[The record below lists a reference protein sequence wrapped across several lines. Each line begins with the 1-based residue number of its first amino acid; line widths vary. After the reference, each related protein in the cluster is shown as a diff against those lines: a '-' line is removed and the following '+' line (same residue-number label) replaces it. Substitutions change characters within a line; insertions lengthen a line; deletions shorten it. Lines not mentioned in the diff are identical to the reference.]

1 MSKKTAKIEI
11 RVTKN
16 GFIVESAEYAS
27 ASGDPADWHSFET
40 FESLTEFLRA
50 CFEETPKD
58 TP

>member
-1 MSKKTAKIEI
+1 MSEKTAKIEI

-16 GFIVESAEYAS
+16 GFLVELMQYAT

-50 CFEETPKD
+50 CLEENPEKAA
-58 TP
+58 